1 MGSSALACSL
11 VIIAYIASTYA
22 QIAGIYS
29 SNGTSA
35 GGYALGNGTSRAVS
49 DRVSCP
55 SQPLERATLLPS
67 THPGNLYVYDSR
79 LPRVIRPSNNGDATN
94 EIGAL
99 QIVSQSPVFRA
110 DLYLPCGDNCS
121 SALPDAASFF
131 SMRSPDA

>member
-1 MGSSALACSL
+1 MGYSALACSL
-11 VIIAYIASTYA
+11 VMIAYIPSTYA
-22 QIAGIYS
+22 QIAGIYT

-55 SQPLERATLLPS
+55 YQPLERATLLQS
-67 THPGNLYVYDSR
+67 GHLRNLYVYDSR
-79 LPRVIRPSNNGDATN
+79 LPREIRPPNNGRATD

-131 SMRSPDA
+131 SIRSPDA